1 MKDPLLSSFL
11 KVALSVQQIPYSG
24 LRVKDST
31 LIATDG
37 YCLVAYK
44 ASSFTV
50 RGEGMIHPLTLK
62 ALLVYAD
69 ILDDYDALQ
78 VDGNKATLKV
88 KLNKY
93 HAQFFSLPLL
103 DCPVKQTERIFDK
116 LDRAQIIVCD
126 LPVKRLLPADAGGF
140 VKVGRGGLLP
150 ATEEDDWRYSVK
162 QIRKCAEMFRARDE
176 LMISVSPEGLLKVE
190 NEWGHLFVV
199 TPFRN
204 PQQS

>member
-1 MKDPLLSSFL
+1 MKNFL
-11 KVALSVQQIPYSG
+11 RVAIGIQEIPYSG

-50 RGEGMIHPLTLK
+50 RGEGMLHPLTLQ

-93 HAQFFSLPLL
+93 HAQFFSLPPL

-126 LPVKRLLPADAGGF
+126 LPAKHLVPVGAGEF
-140 VKVGRGGLLP
+140 VKVGRGGLE
-150 ATEEDDWRYSVK
+150 AASAEEDYRYSVK
-162 QIRKCAEMFRARDE
+162 QIRRCAEMFRAKDR
-176 LMISVSPEGLLKVE
+176 LMLSVSPDGLLLVE
-190 NEWGHLFVV
+190 SEWGHLFVV
-199 TPFRN
+199 TPFRT
-204 PQQS
+204 PQQ

>member
-1 MKDPLLSSFL
+1 MKNFL
-11 KVALSVQQIPYSG
+11 RVAIGIQEIPYSG

-50 RGEGMIHPLTLK
+50 RGEGMLHPLTLQ

-93 HAQFFSLPLL
+93 HAQFFSLPPL

-126 LPVKRLLPADAGGF
+126 LPAKRLLPPDAGEF
-140 VKVGRGGLLP
+140 VKVGRGGLE
-150 ATEEDDWRYSVK
+150 AASAEEDYRYSVK
-162 QIRKCAEMFRARDE
+162 QIRRCAEMFRAKDR
-176 LMISVSPEGLLKVE
+176 LMLSVSPDGLLLVE
-190 NEWGHLFVV
+190 SEWGHLFVV
-199 TPFRN
+199 TPFRT
-204 PQQS
+204 PQQ

>member
-1 MKDPLLSSFL
+1 MKNFL
-11 KVALSVQQIPYSG
+11 RVAIGIQEIPYSG

-31 LIATDG
+31 LIATNG

-44 ASSFTV
+44 ASPFTV
-50 RGEGMIHPLTLK
+50 RGEGMLHPLTLQ

-93 HAQFFSLPLL
+93 DAQFFTLPPL
-103 DCPVKQTERIFDK
+103 DCPVKQTENIFNK

-126 LPVKRLLPADAGGF
+126 LPAKRLLPADAGGF

-150 ATEEDDWRYSVK
+150 ATEEDDWRYSAK

-199 TPFRN
+199 TPFRK